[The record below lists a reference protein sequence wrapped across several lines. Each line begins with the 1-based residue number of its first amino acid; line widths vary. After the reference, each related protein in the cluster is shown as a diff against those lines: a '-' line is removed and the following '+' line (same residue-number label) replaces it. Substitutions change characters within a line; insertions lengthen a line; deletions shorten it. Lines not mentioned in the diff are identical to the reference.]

1 MDRYARTS
9 EETHSAYQEKLDLN
23 REIVSGVYRQVF
35 DEFYNWEANACQND
49 INSLAAI
56 NPLYADYPDPG
67 HFDTVDETQDVD
79 MADEDDELEL
89 DLLDFDLG
97 FMEDIVLKDIPVEYF
112 SPHPKYEACTPS
124 DRNIRSTKNRE
135 ILEFI
140 KYIGE
145 PNFRLKYFVDLFDAF
160 EWQVQWRDPDM
171 NVIASTVITRLS
183 SPSKEYDV
191 IHPELA
197 YLSHS
202 DIDETRILHQRVGE
216 IAQQMQQ
223 RDPLIWAGVAFGS
236 GNNSIPIPDLSTRLL
251 DRVNAMSR
259 KFCHLPDCM
268 TAHCSMHQQGW
279 KPANS
284 PAPTTLNSSLS
295 SQRASPCSNECY
307 TRLRSDGEDVLVR
320 IEEESGPDEVKD
332 LILMFPDAIPCDLA
346 LLTRRSCSQIFA
358 LRKQLI
364 PDTVING
371 LKAQRMTSD
380 SSDFQF
386 IDTDLGA
393 SWTSFSWVPCQHQ
406 GACYK
411 NPKCRCFRYKIHC
424 RSSCL
429 CSEECS
435 LQVAGCKCSA
445 LDCKDKSASEY
456 ACACARL
463 LWECTFNLCT
473 YPKAL
478 TTNSRRRK
486 EFQTQRMH
494 NCNNM
499 NLQINDIPELEV
511 KTGLFGLGVF
521 AAEFLKAGQYLGE
534 YVAEAFPVDYNP
546 PKDLCA
552 KHIGLNYA
560 FELDK
565 MYGLDAV
572 SVGNET
578 RYINHTEE
586 ENQNVIAKT
595 VLVNGIHRI
604 GFWTCKKV
612 EVGEELFW
620 CYGET
625 FWGIGDHVEEVEEV
639 DVY

>member
-9 EETHSAYQEKLDLN
+9 EETYSAYQEKLDLN

-67 HFDTVDETQDVD
+67 HFDSVDETQDVD
-79 MADEDDELEL
+79 MADEDAELEL

-236 GNNSIPIPDLSTRLL
+236 GNNYIPIPDPSTRLL
-251 DRVNAMSR
+251 NRINAMSR

-279 KPANS
+279 KSANS

-346 LLTRRSCSQIFA
+346 LLTRRPCSQIFA

-371 LKAQRMTSD
+371 LKAQRITSD

-393 SWTSFSWVPCQHQ
+393 SWTSFSWVPYTRYI
-406 GACYK
+406 AEVAASVLK
-411 NPKCRCFRYKIHC
+411 NAPC
-424 RSSCL
+424 RSQGVNAQHLIAKIKVLQNMLVLVPDLYGSVPL
-429 CSEECS
+429 TYAVIQKPS
-435 LQVAGCKCSA
+435 LQNQGEGK
-445 LDCKDKSASEY
+445 
-456 ACACARL
+456 
-463 LWECTFNLCT
+463 
-473 YPKAL
+473 
-478 TTNSRRRK
+478 
-486 EFQTQRMH
+486 TQRMH

-499 NLQINDIPELEV
+499 TLQINDIPELEA
-511 KTGLFGLGVF
+511 KAGLFGLGVF
-521 AAEFLKAGQYLGE
+521 AAESLKAGQYLGE
-534 YVAEAFPVDYNP
+534 YVAEAFPIDYNP

-620 CYGET
+620 CYGKT